1 MRFSMLLVLLVAAS
15 GCTRLPP
22 AAYES
27 FSGPESLLDQSKE
40 RVTIALAAAG
50 SAESLVEWLDQ
61 DQPSRVELHCVQGEA
76 NCARAARI
84 AEQFAVPYEFVDSG
98 AGKAVLI
105 YERVVARDCDPRFI
119 SDHIN
124 PYHLHRRGYG
134 CSVAS
139 NSLQMISDRRQITAP
154 SLMDPHDGQR
164 VQDTMS
170 VYRTVGDPAEL
181 SKFDDVFEFRGGG
194 Q

>member
-1 MRFSMLLVLLVAAS
+1 MRFSMLFAVCVVVS
-15 GCTRLPP
+15 GCTRLPSS
-22 AAYES
+22 AYET

-40 RVTIALAAAG
+40 RVTVALAASG
-50 SAESLVEWLDQ
+50 SAESLIEWLDQ
-61 DQPSRVELHCVQGEA
+61 DQPSRVELHCDQGES
-76 NCARAARI
+76 NCTRAARI

-98 AGKAVLI
+98 AGKAVLV
-105 YERVVARDCDPRFI
+105 YERVVARDCDPRFV

-124 PYHLHRRGYG
+124 PYNLHHRGYG
-134 CSVAS
+134 CSVSA
-139 NSLQMISDRRQITAP
+139 NALQMISDRRQITAP

-170 VYRTVGDPAEL
+170 IYRTVGDPAEL
-181 SKFDDVFEFRGGG
+181 SKFEDVFEFRGG